1 MMNYLSVE
9 NLSYHWGDVCL
20 FDDISFGIN
29 EGQKTALVARNG
41 TGKTTLL
48 NMLTAKLPNSSSD
61 GKLYPDEGRIIF
73 NEDVRVGYLP
83 QNPYFNNE
91 NTVIQQVF
99 ECGTE
104 VTDAIRDY
112 ALALESSD
120 VDLIAKAT
128 DRMDSL
134 KAWDYEQ
141 RIKQILSQL
150 HINDFNQQVKNL
162 SGGQQKRVA
171 LAALLISSPSFL
183 ILDEPTNHLDL
194 DIIDWLE
201 DYLTRSNITL
211 LMVTHDRYFLDRVC
225 SDILELDE
233 HKIWHYEGNYSY
245 YLNKKQ
251 ERQNMRSAEADKA
264 RNLLRREQDWMN
276 RQPQARGTKA
286 QYRIDAFYELQEKA
300 KDPSAQQSLQLQF
313 AAQRMGKKV
322 IDVYNIAKS
331 FGDKHLI
338 NDFSYKFVPKEKV
351 AIVGDNGCGK
361 TTLLNMLTGALQPD
375 NGHIEVGET
384 IVFGYYRQEGI
395 TVNEGK
401 TVLEVITDIAD
412 HIRVGGDKTMSA
424 AQFLRYFMFSNEL
437 HHVEVNK
444 LSGGEKKRLYLL
456 TVLVKNP
463 NFLILDEPTND
474 LDILTL
480 NVLEDYLAEFQGTVI
495 VVSHDRFF
503 VDKIAQ
509 HLFVLDGKGGVKDFP
524 GDYSDY
530 IVWRKNNERSL
541 VTEAKTKSEPVEKKP
556 AKSNEKR
563 RLTYNEKKEFAAIE
577 EEMSRLT
584 ERKSEIESLMSGGT
598 NDANELVSLSDEYQK
613 VSQRLDEIEMRWLE
627 LSEYEA

>member
-1 MMNYLSVE
+1 MNYLSVE